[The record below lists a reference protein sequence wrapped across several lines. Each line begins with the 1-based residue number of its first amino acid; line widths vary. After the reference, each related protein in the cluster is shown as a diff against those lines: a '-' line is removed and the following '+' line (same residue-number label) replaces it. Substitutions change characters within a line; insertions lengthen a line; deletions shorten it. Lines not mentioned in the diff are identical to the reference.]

1 MHWKPEFSSY
11 LARLLMEEW
20 DKSVLVK
27 GQGKKQEEILAH
39 VQQVIAEDLKR
50 EKDLEREV
58 QNMLDELEKTH
69 SGQFERY
76 KMYPMLKKKL
86 AQKKGVVL

>member
-11 LARLLMEEW
+11 LARLIIEEW
-20 DKSVLVK
+20 EKNALLK
-27 GQGKKQEEILAH
+27 EQGRQEEILAH
-39 VQQVIAEDLKR
+39 IQQVIAEDLKK
-50 EKDLEREV
+50 EKALEQEV

-69 SGQFERY
+69 AGQFERY

>member
-20 DKSVLVK
+20 DKSALAEW
-27 GQGKKQEEILAH
+27 QGKQEEVLAH
-39 VQQVIAEDLKR
+39 IQQIIAEDLNK
-50 EKDLEREV
+50 EKELEQEV